1 MISLFPSVSSVTL
14 DWVLAKLFSV
24 GAAAANCWGSRL
36 QNEKGFRGG
45 VSCDTEGA
53 PPSFHDALRFFQV
66 SDGRTSD
73 ALRLYCNR
81 IFFFSGKIGTHCM
94 MLLLHVINP
103 KQKIAH
109 LSLGLQ
115 PLASDLLCLPCL
127 DKDKAAARWSHRD
140 KHTPW
145 MWELYISKSNNAGN
159 RHKG

>member
-1 MISLFPSVSSVTL
+1 MISLFPPVSSVTL

-53 PPSFHDALRFFQV
+53 PPSFHDALRFLQV

-81 IFFFSGKIGTHCM
+81 IFFFSGKLGHTVWCCCS
-94 MLLLHVINP
+94 MLLIQNR
-103 KQKIAH
+103 
-109 LSLGLQ
+109 SLIILPPGLQ
-115 PLASDLLCLPCL
+115 WRRLTGLVIQFPENSTFIIGLTASCQWFVMPSMFRQRQGSC
-127 DKDKAAARWSHRD
+127 KVVSQ
-140 KHTPW
+140 
-145 MWELYISKSNNAGN
+145 G
-159 RHKG
+159 